1 MPKLLVQVDPDLSD
15 LMPGFLANKRADADK
30 ILAAAAAA
38 DYAALRGIGHKIK
51 GEGGSFG
58 FDRISEIGAEVEQ
71 AAIDQDLAE
80 IRRCGENLA
89 AYLEAVEIVFE

>member
-1 MPKLLVQVDPDLSD
+1 MEKLLIQVDPDLSD
-15 LMPGFLANKRADADK
+15 LMPGFLANKRADVDK

-58 FDRISEIGAEVEQ
+58 FDRISEIGAEVER
-71 AAIDQDLAE
+71 AAIDQDLTE
-80 IRRCGENLA
+80 IRRCGENLTT
-89 AYLEAVEIVFE
+89 YLESVELVFD